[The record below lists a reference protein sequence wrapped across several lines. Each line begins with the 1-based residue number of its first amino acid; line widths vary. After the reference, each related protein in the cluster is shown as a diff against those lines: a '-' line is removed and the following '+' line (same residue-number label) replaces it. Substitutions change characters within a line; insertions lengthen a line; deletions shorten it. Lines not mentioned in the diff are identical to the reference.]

1 MRPIVRPIVRPIL
14 GLALA
19 ILLGRGAMTDAHAAN
34 PAIDAAETSIGLG
47 LSGNYTHYHESLG
60 PVSDSEDGALAGFEL
75 RANRLGIGAGISNL
89 YTALVYDFSG
99 GFLGYNG
106 FTQDGLI
113 YNAQDRAFFNHVE
126 VRLGRGFALTPDMEL
141 IPFVTGGYQNWYR
154 NITGPA
160 GYGEF
165 YQAGLAGIGLKLD
178 VAATNDLVL
187 SASAEGISVLGGSVS
202 APSLD
207 FRGSFGTSGE
217 EAVRLGADWRL
228 DRNWHV
234 FLGLGVEH
242 FNYTGSGLDNGFYE
256 PSSSTIQVRSEL
268 GMSFGF

>member
-1 MRPIVRPIVRPIL
+1 VRLVP
-14 GLALA
+14 GLILA
-19 ILLGRGAMTDAHAAN
+19 ILLGCGALISADAAN
-34 PAIDAAETSIGLG
+34 PAITAAETSIGLG
-47 LSGNYTHYHESLG
+47 LSGTYTHYHESLG
-60 PVSDSEDGALAGFEL
+60 GDSDSEDGGLGGIGLRASRLGGGTGLNSLYAALA
-75 RANRLGIGAGISNL
+75 
-89 YTALVYDFSG
+89 YDFSG

-106 FTQDGLI
+106 FTQDGLA
-113 YNAQDRAFFNHVE
+113 YRAQDRAFFNHVE
-126 VRLGRGFALTPDMEL
+126 VRLGRGFALTPDTEL
-141 IPFVTGGYQNWYR
+141 IPFFAGGYQNWFR
-154 NITGPA
+154 NIAGSA

-187 SASAEGISVLGGSVS
+187 SASAEGLAVMGGSVS
-202 APSLD
+202 APALD
-207 FRGSFGTSGE
+207 FKGGFGTSGQE
-217 EAVRLGADWRL
+217 SIRLGANWRL

-256 PSSSTIQVRSEL
+256 PPSSTLQVRSEL